1 MANIDDFSKLLQ
13 KMMIFHISAKIDDF
27 LGQKMMIFQ
36 LLFKIKMFEIFEKNN
51 DFLIFGQN

>member
-1 MANIDDFSKLLQ
+1 MIFSKLLQ

-36 LLFKIKMFEIFEKNN
+36 LLVKIKIFEIFEIFEKNY
-51 DFLIFGQN
+51 DFLNCCQN